1 MSKKTITTVYNA
13 LPALLLPWFYENART
28 LPWRADK
35 NPYHVWLSEIMLQQT
50 RVEAVR
56 GYYTRFLSA
65 FPTISALAGAEE
77 ETILKLWE
85 GLGYYSRARNLLKA
99 ARIVE
104 NKYGGLFPSAHRD
117 ILALPGIGAYTAG
130 AISSICFEAPE
141 PAVDGNVLRVISR
154 ATNSTVPIDSP
165 HVKNDITEQLR
176 RIYPAGHCGDF
187 TQSLMELGATVCVPK
202 SPRCMLCPLSAVCLA
217 KKAGTAELLPCKGK
231 KKARRQEEK
240 TVFVFT
246 FENKIAL
253 HKREPDG
260 LLAGLWE
267 LPNISGKLSAADA
280 IRYAEAL
287 GLCPEAPSRS
297 KERTHIFT
305 HVEWLMT
312 CYFIPC
318 RQALDAYRWASREAI
333 SEHFALPT
341 AFRMFLEDSDEEKCV

>member
-1 MSKKTITTVYNA
+1 MSKKTIAAVYNA
-13 LPALLLPWFYENART
+13 LPALLLPWFRENART

-50 RVEAVR
+50 RAEAVR

-77 ETILKLWE
+77 EAVLKLWE

-99 ARIVE
+99 ARAIE
-104 NKYGGLFPSAHRD
+104 SAYGGKFPSVHRD

-141 PAVDGNVLRVISR
+141 PAVDGNVLRVVSR
-154 ATNSTVPIDSP
+154 VTNSAVPIDTP
-165 HVKNDITEQLR
+165 RAKNDITAQLR

-202 SPRCMLCPLSAVCLA
+202 TPRCALCPLSSVCLA
-217 KKAGTAELLPCKGK
+217 KKAGTAEALPMKGK
-231 KKARRQEEK
+231 KKARRKEER

-253 HKREPDG
+253 HKREPHG

-280 IRYAEAL
+280 IRYAEEI
-287 GLCPEAPSRS
+287 GLCPEAPYRLS
-297 KERTHIFT
+297 ERTHIFT
-305 HVEWLMT
+305 HVEWNMT

-318 RQALDAYRWASREAI
+318 RRATDAYQWASREAV
-333 SEHFALPT
+333 SGHYALPT
-341 AFRMFLEDSDEEKCV
+341 AFRMFLEDFDEEKCV